1 MKSNIVSLKKVLILL
16 TIFLISCGSDGE
28 SSNSFSD
35 EEVSNDKFETLD
47 WPLDYPIFEIYE
59 CLESK
64 GLSNLPSPETTDSEI
79 QVKFDGGY
87 DEAFF
92 NEFNILIDEC
102 EIKINEDDENN
113 DSEEAAEVQ
122 EEAAEVKKKGFGA
135 YYIYRRNS

>member
-1 MKSNIVSLKKVLILL
+1 MKSNFVSMKKVLILL
-16 TIFLISCGSDGE
+16 AIFLVSCGSDGE
-28 SSNSFSD
+28 SSNSSSS

-59 CLESK
+59 CLENR
-64 GLSNLPSPETTDSEI
+64 GLSDLPSPEITDSEI

-102 EIKINEDDENN
+102 EVKIL
-113 DSEEAAEVQ
+113 SL
-122 EEAAEVKKKGFGA
+122 
-135 YYIYRRNS
+135 IHI